1 MGSYMIIDS
10 FVQPL
15 LRTGVSYML
24 YMGSVMGVCVC
35 VQSLQWCPTLCDP
48 LDYSLPGSSV
58 PGILQ
63 ARIFKWVAMP
73 FSRGFTN
80 PHLLRLLHWQVCSL
94 SLALPEKPHL
104 WMPASKYRF
113 RITRN
118 VSDTSNNTFGLSSF
132 RHKKKVL
139 EVQCL
144 EFKLSPGLCCVFF
157 TPLLHFLGETSKPEG
172 RFQPVQPC
180 VGRWWEVMG
189 QAMKGGTFSLHH
201 TAGTPNYPL
210 YVWGVLRQNKHQD
223 GGSSSP

>member
-1 MGSYMIIDS
+1 MLCVRVLCQKWKSELLGLPYSLGAGGFRWYWFSINHNYILYYFMGSYMIIDS

-80 PHLLRLLHWQVCSL
+80 PHLLCLLHWQVCSL

-144 EFKLSPGLCCVFF
+144 EFKLSPGLCCVF
-157 TPLLHFLGETSKPEG
+157 
-172 RFQPVQPC
+172 
-180 VGRWWEVMG
+180 
-189 QAMKGGTFSLHH
+189 LHH
-201 TAGTPNYPL
+201 
-210 YVWGVLRQNKHQD
+210 
-223 GGSSSP
+223 SSIS